1 MRSLADYWNDW
12 ADLFAWWALW
22 LEVQY
27 LRWMI
32 AANGMERAATTSKE
46 VRTYLTAQ
54 IASHQATLDRLY
66 INNLPLIERRLKG
79 KTA

>member
-22 LEVQY
+22 CQVMY
-27 LRWMI
+27 SRAMI
-32 AANGMERAATTSKE
+32 SLNTVERDAIQDKE
-46 VRTYLTAQ
+46 VRAYLTRQ

-66 INNLPLIERRLKG
+66 INNLPLIQRRMKG
-79 KTA
+79 V